1 LHLNSAHEMMTIF
14 DTFSEPQI
22 EFLEVIETPAIRISG
37 TVSKLN
43 LTIPTIAQVI
53 IDDERVVLAYEF
65 GSGEMMISCEYAI
78 FRLS

>member
-1 LHLNSAHEMMTIF
+1 MTIF

-43 LTIPTIAQVI
+43 LTI
-53 IDDERVVLAYEF
+53 DDFVRVRYFPFTLN
-65 GSGEMMISCEYAI
+65 
-78 FRLS
+78 